1 MNRNTKNSIEEITN
15 IIKALQTKAEIADFF
30 KELLTKSELD
40 TIAKRWQILNMLKDG
55 YPQREIAKEL
65 KVSLCNITR
74 GAKIIKNPNLVL
86 TKCLTKE

>member
-15 IIKALQTKAEIADFF
+15 IIKLLQTEAEIADFL

-55 YPQREIAKEL
+55 YPQR
-65 KVSLCNITR
+65 
-74 GAKIIKNPNLVL
+74 
-86 TKCLTKE
+86 